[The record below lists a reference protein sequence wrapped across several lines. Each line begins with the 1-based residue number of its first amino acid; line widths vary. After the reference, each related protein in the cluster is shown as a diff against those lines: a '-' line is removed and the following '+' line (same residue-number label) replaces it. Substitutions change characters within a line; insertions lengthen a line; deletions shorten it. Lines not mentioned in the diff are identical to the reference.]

1 MRIRKI
7 VFTAAV
13 TGLALGASL
22 YSFSGNSEERT
33 PAAAPQSSWRPLPI
47 GKHLA
52 AFHVELKTD
61 TEIPEDNNAEVS
73 LVARILVNQDL
84 QSDFTY
90 SWSLP
95 EGVSVVEGEVAD
107 SLANVKSGQVVELK
121 LTVVGFSKEKQKMIS
136 LGVKAQAGNEVLG
149 NSAVIVSRAEDTLE
163 AGAPELRRSAE
174 AQLGNETFKRRR
186 K

>member
-1 MRIRKI
+1 MRKRKI
-7 VFTAAV
+7 VFTAAFMS
-13 TGLALGASL
+13 LALGASV
-22 YSFSGNSEERT
+22 YSFSGKSEERA
-33 PAAAPQSSWRPLPI
+33 PAAAEKSSWRPPPV

-52 AFHVELKTD
+52 TFHVELKSEAD
-61 TEIPEDNNAEVS
+61 IPEDSSDEVT
-73 LVARILVNQDL
+73 LVARVLVNQDL
-84 QSDFTY
+84 QSDFSY

-95 EGVSVVEGEVAD
+95 EGVSVVDGEIAD

-136 LGVKAQAGNEVLG
+136 LGVKAHAGNEVLG